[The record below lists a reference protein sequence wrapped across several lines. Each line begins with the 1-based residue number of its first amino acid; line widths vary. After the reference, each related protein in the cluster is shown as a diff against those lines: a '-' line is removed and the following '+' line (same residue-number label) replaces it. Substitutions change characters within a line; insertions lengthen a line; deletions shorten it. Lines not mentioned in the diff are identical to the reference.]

1 MRVRGAEKQAP
12 GAIGEPVEVAGATIR
27 QGDVVV
33 LDADGAVVVERERV
47 EEVLAA
53 ALERRSAS
61 SVKRGKLQA
70 GELSYDLDGLR
81 GLVESVTE
89 PIHDLARIG
98 HAELL
103 TPKPEESLRFFVD
116 VLGMEEEARDGQSVF
131 LRGWGD
137 YLRYSL
143 KLTESPQAGLGHVAL
158 RAWSPEALDRRV
170 AAVEASGR
178 GLGWID
184 GDVGHGPAYRFT
196 DPDGHVFELYYEAER
211 YEAPEHLR
219 PSWRNQP
226 QRYVGRGAAVKRLDH
241 VNVLAA
247 DVRANRTFAQD
258 VLGYRLYER
267 IELDDGTET
276 GAWLSLSIAAH
287 ELIYV
292 ADAYGAT
299 GRLHHLAFWV
309 DTREECLRA
318 ADVFVDAGVPIEA
331 APSKHGVAQ
340 GFFLYGFE
348 PGGNRIE
355 VTTGG
360 YFVYDPDFEPITW
373 TAEERARGQ
382 YWGVKTIES
391 FHTYGTPDVDRR
403 WPGSITASEYQGN
416 ERLGSREGRED
427 GLRSLEEKLQSIGS
441 AVEMARELADRAVRL
456 PGGAGRVLELAG
468 GAGRVARDLRALRP
482 VAPHAGPPDRGPGDD
497 RAPLPPRR
505 QHVRELRGEQ
515 GQAAR
520 RLQPQRVRDR
530 GRDPVPPGAEPRPAR
545 RPPVRAQL
553 GAVPRGDRPVRR
565 RGVEGRADGGQP
577 DGGRELYRFQVQGPT
592 AMQVLEQANGGPLPE
607 IEFFN
612 LGEVTIGGR
621 TVRALHHGMSGVPGL
636 ELWGPWAERE
646 DVRGAIVEAG
656 QDFGLRQVGSRAY
669 ATNTL
674 ESGWIPCPLPAVFTG
689 EELKAYR
696 EWLPADGYEGT
707 GSLGGS
713 FYADDITAYYLTPH
727 DLGYWP
733 FVKFDH
739 DFIGREALLELA
751 DRPSRKKVTLAWNGD
766 DVAQAVGSLF
776 DKGDPAKYIDIP
788 LSNYSTGP
796 TTACSGAVTRSACR
810 RSRGTATTSART
822 SRSRWSTSTWRSGRS

>member
-1 MRVRGAEKQAP
+1 MLQVVDVPLIQVVPGSRAAGPARTVRCAQDDNLMVHAAIAEAQPGEVLVLTMPEPRPIALVGDLLATQAKVAGVAALLVDAAVRDLEELRAVELPIWARYVRVQGAEKRVP
-12 GAIGEPVEVAGATIR
+12 GVIGEPVDVAGAHIR

-33 LDADGAVVVERERV
+33 LDADGAVVVEQERVDEVLRAGLEREERERV
-47 EEVLAA
+47 KRVK
-53 ALERRSAS
+53 LE
-61 SVKRGKLQA
+61 A

-81 GLVESVTE
+81 ELVEIVTE

-103 TPKPEESLRFFVD
+103 TPKAEDSLRFFVD

-143 KLTESPQAGLGHVAL
+143 KLTESPRAGLGHVAL
-158 RAWSPEALDRRV
+158 RAWSPEALGRRV
-170 AAVEASGR
+170 AAVEATGR

-211 YEAPEHLR
+211 YEPPEHLQ

-276 GAWLSLSIAAH
+276 GAWLSLTIAAH

-292 ADAYGAT
+292 ADAYGAN

-318 ADVFVDAGVPIEA
+318 ADIFVDAGVPIEA

-391 FHTYGTPDVDRR
+391 FHTYGTPDVDD
-403 WPGSITASEYQGN
+403 
-416 ERLGSREGRED
+416 EG
-427 GLRSLEEKLQSIGS
+427 
-441 AVEMARELADRAVRL
+441 
-456 PGGAGRVLELAG
+456 
-468 GAGRVARDLRALRP
+468 
-482 VAPHAGPPDRGPGDD
+482 
-497 RAPLPPRR
+497 
-505 QHVRELRGEQ
+505 
-515 GQAAR
+515 
-520 RLQPQRVRDR
+520 
-530 GRDPVPPGAEPRPAR
+530 
-545 RPPVRAQL
+545 
-553 GAVPRGDRPVRR
+553 
-565 RGVEGRADGGQP
+565 
-577 DGGRELYRFQVQGPT
+577 
-592 AMQVLEQANGGPLPE
+592 
-607 IEFFN
+607 
-612 LGEVTIGGR
+612 
-621 TVRALHHGMSGVPGL
+621 
-636 ELWGPWAERE
+636 
-646 DVRGAIVEAG
+646 
-656 QDFGLRQVGSRAY
+656 
-669 ATNTL
+669 
-674 ESGWIPCPLPAVFTG
+674 
-689 EELKAYR
+689 
-696 EWLPADGYEGT
+696 
-707 GSLGGS
+707 
-713 FYADDITAYYLTPH
+713 
-727 DLGYWP
+727 
-733 FVKFDH
+733 
-739 DFIGREALLELA
+739 
-751 DRPSRKKVTLAWNGD
+751 
-766 DVAQAVGSLF
+766 
-776 DKGDPAKYIDIP
+776 
-788 LSNYSTGP
+788 
-796 TTACSGAVTRSACR
+796 
-810 RSRGTATTSART
+810 
-822 SRSRWSTSTWRSGRS
+822 